1 MQESNLGRNEELS
14 IQERMEQIAP
24 LLRMLPPGTQVA
36 CVQDGEELLLYNI
49 NKAFE
54 LFAGRPATTT
64 IDVMERAKLI
74 QPRDTERPSDD
85 TALIDPRHA
94 ATVDLSYPV
103 MLLESRLEMDGRQG
117 RVIDGW
123 HRIYRAAQLGI
134 AELPAI
140 VITAEDEAL
149 IRIDP
154 DAANRESSGQK
165 S

>member
-1 MQESNLGRNEELS
+1 MQESNLGRNEALS

-24 LLRMLPPGTQVA
+24 VLRMLPPGTQVA

-74 QPRDTERPSDD
+74 QPRDTEHPSDD
-85 TALIDPRHA
+85 AALIDPDHA

-103 MLLESRLEMDGRQG
+103 MLL
-117 RVIDGW
+117 
-123 HRIYRAAQLGI
+123 
-134 AELPAI
+134 
-140 VITAEDEAL
+140 
-149 IRIDP
+149 
-154 DAANRESSGQK
+154 
-165 S
+165 